1 MRGLWESVSKIN
13 KQKSI
18 LLRYYGVHLKEAD
31 FFSRLGILRT
41 DECSINRTR
50 NVHKDYK
57 IRFYCKKLSAELIE
71 FTLETSLDF
80 IRWTCASRT
89 GRGSSLISHF
99 WNILRLWS
107 RGGACAWSR
116 SVRRRVLGVHAPLSE
131 IMSSERALDTTVM
144 MCHTVCRYNDIITVM
159 FG

>member
-1 MRGLWESVSKIN
+1 MMN
-13 KQKSI
+13 
-18 LLRYYGVHLKEAD
+18 
-31 FFSRLGILRT
+31 
-41 DECSINRTR
+41 CSINRTR

-57 IRFYCKKLSAELIE
+57 IWFYCKKLSADLIE

-80 IRWTCASRT
+80 IRWTCASQT

-99 WNILRLWS
+99 WNILWLWS
-107 RGGACAWSR
+107 RDGACAWSR

-159 FG
+159 FGSRNYHYLSLADRVTPNKSRVGLHHSCFMQSGH